1 MLESILPGLDLMMI
15 GMSIVFSFL
24 LLLIIATKQMSLIVG
39 SVFDDTSLIKKVDTN
54 GPEIISNQEK
64 QIITEVLGLHKSWQ
78 TRIEESLKL
87 Y

>member
-24 LLLIIATKQMSLIVG
+24 LLLIIATKLMSLIVG

-54 GPEIISNQEK
+54 GSEIISNQEK
-64 QIITEVLGLHKSWQ
+64 QIITEVLGLHKS
-78 TRIEESLKL
+78 
-87 Y
+87 

>member
-1 MLESILPGLDLMMI
+1 MLESILPGLNLMMI

-24 LLLIIATKQMSLIVG
+24 LLLIIATKLMSLIVG

-64 QIITEVLGLHKSWQ
+64 QIITEVLGLHKS
-78 TRIEESLKL
+78 
-87 Y
+87 

>member
-24 LLLIIATKQMSLIVG
+24 LLLIIATKLMSLIVG
-39 SVFDDTSLIKKVDTN
+39 SVFDDTSLIKKVDTD

-64 QIITEVLGLHKSWQ
+64 QIIIEVLGLHKS
-78 TRIEESLKL
+78 
-87 Y
+87 

>member
-24 LLLIIATKQMSLIVG
+24 LLLIIATKLMSLIVG

-54 GPEIISNQEK
+54 GPEIVSNQEK
-64 QIITEVLGLHKSWQ
+64 QIITEVLGLHKS
-78 TRIEESLKL
+78 
-87 Y
+87 

>member
-1 MLESILPGLDLMMI
+1 MIESILPGLDLMTI

-24 LLLIIATKQMSLIVG
+24 LLLIIATKLMSLIVG

-64 QIITEVLGLHKSWQ
+64 QIITEVLGLHKS
-78 TRIEESLKL
+78 
-87 Y
+87 

>member
-24 LLLIIATKQMSLIVG
+24 LLLIIATKLMSLIVG
-39 SVFDDTSLIKKVDTN
+39 SVFNDTSLIKKVDTK

-64 QIITEVLGLHKSWQ
+64 QIIIEVLGLHKS
-78 TRIEESLKL
+78 
-87 Y
+87 

>member
-24 LLLIIATKQMSLIVG
+24 LLLIITTKLMSLIVG
-39 SVFDDTSLIKKVDTN
+39 SVFDDTSLIKKVDIN

-64 QIITEVLGLHKSWQ
+64 QIITEVLGLHKS
-78 TRIEESLKL
+78 
-87 Y
+87 

>member
-24 LLLIIATKQMSLIVG
+24 LLLIIATKLMSLVVG
-39 SVFDDTSLIKKVDTN
+39 SVFDDTLLIKKVDTN

-64 QIITEVLGLHKSWQ
+64 QIIIEVLGLHKS
-78 TRIEESLKL
+78 
-87 Y
+87 

>member
-24 LLLIIATKQMSLIVG
+24 LLLIFATKLMSLIVG

-64 QIITEVLGLHKSWQ
+64 QIITEVLGLHKS
-78 TRIEESLKL
+78 
-87 Y
+87 

>member
-24 LLLIIATKQMSLIVG
+24 LLLIITTKLMSLIVG

-64 QIITEVLGLHKSWQ
+64 QIIIEVLGLHKS
-78 TRIEESLKL
+78 
-87 Y
+87 

>member
-24 LLLIIATKQMSLIVG
+24 LLLIIATKLMSLIVG
-39 SVFDDTSLIKKVDTN
+39 SFFDDASLIKKVDTN

-64 QIITEVLGLHKSWQ
+64 QIIIEVLGLHKS
-78 TRIEESLKL
+78 
-87 Y
+87 

>member
-24 LLLIIATKQMSLIVG
+24 LLLIIATKLMSLIVG

-54 GPEIISNQEK
+54 SPEIISNQEK
-64 QIITEVLGLHKSWQ
+64 QIIIEVLGLHKS
-78 TRIEESLKL
+78 
-87 Y
+87 

>member
-24 LLLIIATKQMSLIVG
+24 LLLIIATKLMSLIVG
-39 SVFDDTSLIKKVDTN
+39 SVFDDVSLIKKVDTN

-64 QIITEVLGLHKSWQ
+64 QIITEVLGLHKS
-78 TRIEESLKL
+78 
-87 Y
+87 

>member
-24 LLLIIATKQMSLIVG
+24 LLLIIATKLMSLIVG
-39 SVFDDTSLIKKVDTN
+39 SVFNDTSLIKRVDTN

-64 QIITEVLGLHKSWQ
+64 QIITEVLGLYKS
-78 TRIEESLKL
+78 
-87 Y
+87 